1 MTLKTVTATKTMAAT
16 SNTFEF
22 NFNDAPLFPHYLP
35 IISASCSI
43 ALVTGF
49 AQHAMMRPASGQL
62 VKVEADSVVA
72 ATVAMTARRS
82 TSRRATAHD
91 GKVTRMAS
99 SGWSVQ

>member
-82 TSRRATAHD
+82 TSRRATAQD